1 MVRRNMAF
9 IVLAML
15 MLAGCA
21 SQEQGKSGKK
31 TSASDEAYDYTI
43 NETEDV
49 IAKSGEVTNSEKLD
63 DFVSGAID
71 QVRVVRFITEGNPI
85 FYNLARAEDQ
95 IEVRYDTS
103 QDQYG
108 SSSVKTYLCDGLK
121 KEETGRAYAYKLSG
135 CGAANKPIDL
145 LDVPI

>member
-21 SQEQGKSGKK
+21 GQEQDKVPKQ
-31 TSASDEAYDYTI
+31 TSASDEPYDYTI
-43 NETEDV
+43 NEIEDV
-49 IAKSGEVTNSEKLD
+49 IARSGEVTNSEKLD
-63 DFVSGAID
+63 AFVSGAVD

-85 FYNLARAEDQ
+85 FYNLAWAEDQ

-108 SSSVKTYLCDGLK
+108 SSSVKTYSCDGLK
-121 KEETGRAYAYKLSG
+121 KEESGRAYAYKLSG